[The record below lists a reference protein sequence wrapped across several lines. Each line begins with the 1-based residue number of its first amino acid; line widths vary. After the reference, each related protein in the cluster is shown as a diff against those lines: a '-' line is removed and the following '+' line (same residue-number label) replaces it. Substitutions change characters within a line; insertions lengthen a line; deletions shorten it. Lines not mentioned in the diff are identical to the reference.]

1 MPGTYQIFWH
11 LSNFPSENL
20 MSKRILLESQANSS
34 KPCPP
39 YGLGSCVY
47 PKPVNDDSLA
57 ESSARQFP
65 LEKLHRERIG
75 R

>member
-1 MPGTYQIFWH
+1 MHFTDNA
-11 LSNFPSENL
+11 LA
-20 MSKRILLESQANSS
+20 RILTENYADRSEKLTPS
-34 KPCPP
+34 
-39 YGLGSCVY
+39 YGLCYCVY
-47 PKPVNDDSLA
+47 PKPVNDDCVA

>member
-1 MPGTYQIFWH
+1 MRKRVLP
-11 LSNFPSENL
+11 ENQEIA
-20 MSKRILLESQANSS
+20 RRHH
-34 KPCPP
+34 PP

-47 PKPVNDDSLA
+47 RKLVNDDCVA